1 MIKSKVT
8 GKQYSET
15 QVVYFGNLLQSMR
28 YMQHGAIPV
37 DILVSRDKLIFVFKK
52 EDHVRLRDK
61 WKNHLLDPQT
71 EEEKN
76 ADKQQS

>member
-8 GKQYSET
+8 GKSYNET

-28 YMQHGAIPV
+28 YMQHGANPV
-37 DILVSRDKLIFVFKK
+37 DIIVSKDKLIFVFRK

-61 WKNHLLDPQT
+61 WKNHELDPIV
-71 EEEKN
+71 E
-76 ADKQQS
+76 DKGDANKQ

>member
-8 GKQYSET
+8 GKQYNET

-37 DILVSRDKLIFVFKK
+37 DILVSKDKLIFVFRK
-52 EDHVRLRDK
+52 EDHVKLRDK
-61 WKNHLLDPQT
+61 WKKHELDPIV
-71 EEEKN
+71 EDN
-76 ADKQQS
+76 GDADKQ

>member
-8 GKQYSET
+8 GKSYNET

-28 YMQHGAIPV
+28 YMQHGANPV

-61 WKNHLLDPQT
+61 WKNHLLNNPKT
-71 EEEKN
+71 EEDKN
-76 ADKQQS
+76 AE